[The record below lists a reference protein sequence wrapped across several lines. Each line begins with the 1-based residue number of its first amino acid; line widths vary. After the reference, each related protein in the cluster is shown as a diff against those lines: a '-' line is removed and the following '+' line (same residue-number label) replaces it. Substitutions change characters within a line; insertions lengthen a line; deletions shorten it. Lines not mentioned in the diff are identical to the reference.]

1 MQNERKKRKKW
12 ERDRER
18 RGIGKKGEEGKGR
31 EGGGGRREIES
42 RSAGVWERV
51 DESRRAKE

>member
-1 MQNERKKRKKW
+1 M
-12 ERDRER
+12 ER
-18 RGIGKKGEEGKGR
+18 RGLGKKGEEGKGR